1 MTRAFRSHAGHG
13 EMAAS
18 AAPVIS
24 PRAGAGADPGQIFM
38 TMHGPLRL

>member
-1 MTRAFRSHAGHG
+1 MTRAFRSHVGHG

-24 PRAGAGADPGQIFM
+24 PRAGADPGQIFM